1 MRLLLENWR
10 KYLKKRKSHPS
21 PSADYIFSHP
31 RFEDVRNAI
40 RNNEDLGNLGIDPGE
55 LYSLV
60 SAISNEKEFDDDD
73 RLLDVLMDLFR
84 KSRGYK

>member
-1 MRLLLENWR
+1 MKLLLENWR
-10 KYLKKRKSHPS
+10 QYLKESHPS